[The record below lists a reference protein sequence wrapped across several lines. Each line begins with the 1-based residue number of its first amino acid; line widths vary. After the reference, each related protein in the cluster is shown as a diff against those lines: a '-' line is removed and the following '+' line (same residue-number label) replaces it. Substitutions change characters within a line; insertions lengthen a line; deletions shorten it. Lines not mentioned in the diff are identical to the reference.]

1 MSGRFSSTRLQI
13 LFALILLPAL
23 ARSADA
29 AESVPAWL
37 QTRDSNPFALAT
49 GLPLAPVAPM
59 AGHWQ
64 IDATVGISNTELQQ
78 FGTGSNLLFDAESRE
93 TRLSV
98 AYAFSDRWSLRASL
112 SQFWIGAGFFDHP
125 IERFHRAFGFD
136 NGDRGLLATQAPV
149 VEVRRDGELLY
160 ALDRGQSGLGP
171 LLIDLTRSWRL
182 AGGGSTG
189 VTLGTKLSTGSRSRL
204 SDSGGT
210 DGSLGAFVLF
220 PAGERLAIG
229 LRAGVLVQGANRLLG
244 DSARTL
250 VPFASALLRY
260 RLGEHW
266 SAVLQSDAHGPL
278 YRELPDFLGSAANQF
293 NFGLSRRVGET
304 GAFEVT
310 LAEDLPALHTSDV
323 AINLGLRFDLAH

>member
-136 NGDRGLLATQAPV
+136 NGDRGLLATQAPMI
-149 VEVRRDGELLY
+149 EVRRDGELLY

-244 DSARTL
+244 DSAHTL

-278 YRELPDFLGSAANQF
+278 YRELPDFLGSPANQF